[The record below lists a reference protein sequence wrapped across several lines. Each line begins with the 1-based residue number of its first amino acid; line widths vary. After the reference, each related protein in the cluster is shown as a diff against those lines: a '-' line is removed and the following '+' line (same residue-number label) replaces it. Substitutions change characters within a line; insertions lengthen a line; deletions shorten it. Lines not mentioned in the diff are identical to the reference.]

1 MALRLILRVA
11 SVHVDDKAVAG
22 VLAVILQDA
31 FHVEVLV
38 ELPVRVAV
46 AHQEELG
53 APGFGEFGARKVDEL
68 AAEFLA
74 LPLGHNDDQVEL
86 ALGILVARG
95 GKAIGRG
102 LFATVAKERALEFG
116 IGGLCHLGCLGEHL
130 VVAGYPRG
138 VGTRLAVL
146 EDSDAAGGDNA
157 ALCLGDERDGERC
170 SCMAMLKR
178 AQKSAA
184 STSPRLRSVLH
195 HSWL

>member
-1 MALRLILRVA
+1 MVWAVLEKAHEAALRLILRVA

-68 AAEFLA
+68 AAESLA

-102 LFATVAKERALEFG
+102 LFATRYVLLSFLMLFKVKE
-116 IGGLCHLGCLGEHL
+116 
-130 VVAGYPRG
+130 
-138 VGTRLAVL
+138 
-146 EDSDAAGGDNA
+146 
-157 ALCLGDERDGERC
+157 
-170 SCMAMLKR
+170 
-178 AQKSAA
+178 
-184 STSPRLRSVLH
+184 
-195 HSWL
+195 

>member
-1 MALRLILRVA
+1 MWWFWYLLSGLALRVA
-11 SVHVDDKAVAG
+11 SVHVDDKTVAG

-68 AAEFLA
+68 AAESLA

-95 GKAIGRG
+95 GKAIGRAFSR
-102 LFATVAKERALEFG
+102 LSPKSEPSSLASAVFAISVAWAN
-116 IGGLCHLGCLGEHL
+116 I
-130 VVAGYPRG
+130 
-138 VGTRLAVL
+138 
-146 EDSDAAGGDNA
+146 S
-157 ALCLGDERDGERC
+157 
-170 SCMAMLKR
+170 S
-178 AQKSAA
+178 
-184 STSPRLRSVLH
+184 
-195 HSWL
+195 